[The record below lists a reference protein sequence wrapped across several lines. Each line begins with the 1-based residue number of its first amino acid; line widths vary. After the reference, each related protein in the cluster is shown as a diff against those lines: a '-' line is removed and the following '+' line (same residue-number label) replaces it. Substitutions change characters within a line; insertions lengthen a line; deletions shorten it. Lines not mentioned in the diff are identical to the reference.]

1 MPVEASHASRGPNK
15 SSEET
20 YMAMI
25 PSVDPHGLA
34 RLCVAA
40 ALASAALAGCGGG
53 GSSAVATDAV
63 PSSDSARNATVQAA
77 PVQST
82 PIVTCDAAGIGSVHL
97 MSDLPTLPS
106 ATPPND
112 SSATVTSVS
121 TGSTPSGV
129 PYCLV
134 KVLVPPAINI
144 WVGLPTGGNWNGR
157 LQSEGGGG
165 FAGSVNIPV
174 NSISGGYVGIQT
186 DTGHNGGGGAFGMLT
201 PVPNGAPNV
210 QLQTDFAY
218 RSEHEMAVIGK
229 QLTEA
234 FYGQQPVFSYWN
246 GCSTGGRQGLRMAQD
261 YPSDYNGILAGA
273 PAVHFD
279 RLGVAQ
285 TWPQLPPRLDTG
297 GPISTAKENLATSA
311 AVAAC
316 DANDGVT
323 DGVLTDPRQCTYN
336 PVNDPTI
343 TKASCTSADNTCLTP
358 QEAGA
363 IEKIWN
369 GPTNTQGK
377 KLWYGYQ
384 RGAALNSVAGA
395 NLNSIPLQQAQFWI
409 YFDPTWSVSQLN
421 YDNFQA
427 FMQKTM
433 LMMNSL
439 TASENPDLSAYRNR
453 GGKIVMWQGFADQ
466 LIPSEDSI
474 DYYNSVTNFLG
485 GGYGQTQQFF
495 RHFMAPG
502 VAHCGGGAGPQPQNL
517 FQTVVNWVENGVAP
531 NTILATKSLPDG
543 STESRPLCPYPAEAK
558 YIGSG
563 STNDAANFVCSAS
576 P

>member
-1 MPVEASHASRGPNK
+1 MFSSGESHGVAK
-15 SSEET
+15 L
-20 YMAMI
+20 Y
-25 PSVDPHGLA
+25 
-34 RLCVAA
+34 VAA
-40 ALASAALAGCGGG
+40 LLGGAALAGCGGG
-53 GSSAVATDAV
+53 GGAGSGTTGVIANG
-63 PSSDSARNATVQAA
+63 SDSDPTRTAAAA
-77 PVQST
+77 PPVNANPVT
-82 PIVTCDAAGIGSVHL
+82 TCDAAGIGSAHL
-97 MSDLPTLPS
+97 TSDLPTLPTT
-106 ATPPND
+106 TPPND
-112 SSATVTSVS
+112 SSATITSVS
-121 TGSTPSGV
+121 TGSTSSGV

-144 WVGLPTGGNWNGR
+144 WVGLPTGGQWNGR

-174 NSISGGYVGIQT
+174 NSISGGYIGIQT
-186 DTGHNGGGGAFGMLT
+186 DTGHNGGGGSFGMLT

-229 QLTEA
+229 QLAQA
-234 FYGQQPVFSYWN
+234 FYGTQPVFSYWN

-261 YPSDYNGILAGA
+261 YPGDYNGILAGA

-285 TWPQLPPRLDTG
+285 TWPQLPMLLDTG
-297 GPISTAKENLATSA
+297 APISTTKETLAVSA
-311 AVAAC
+311 AIAAC
-316 DANDGVT
+316 DANDGVV
-323 DGVLTDPRQCTYN
+323 DGVITDPRKCTYN
-336 PVNDPTI
+336 PVNDPAI
-343 TKASCTSADNTCLTP
+343 TKASCTSSDNTCLTP
-358 QEAGA
+358 AEAGA
-363 IEKIWN
+363 IVKIWN
-369 GPTNTQGK
+369 GPTNLQGK

-409 YFDPTWSVSQLN
+409 YFDPTWTVSQLN
-421 YDNFQA
+421 YANFQP

-433 LMMNSL
+433 AMMNAL
-439 TASENPDLSAYRNR
+439 TASENPDLSAFRNR

-474 DYYNSVTNFLG
+474 DYYDSVTNFLG
-485 GGYGQTQQFF
+485 GGYAQTQQWY

-502 VAHCGGGAGPQPQNL
+502 VAHCGGGVGPQPQNL
-517 FQTVVNWVENGVAP
+517 FPTVVNWVENGVAP
-531 NTILATKSLPDG
+531 DTLLATKSLPG
-543 STESRPLCPYPAEAK
+543 GVTQSRPLCPYPAMAK

-563 STNDAANFVCSAS
+563 DTNDAANFVCSTT

>member
-1 MPVEASHASRGPNK
+1 
-15 SSEET
+15 
-20 YMAMI
+20 MAMF
-25 PSVDPHGLA
+25 SSGESHGVAKLY
-34 RLCVAA
+34 VAA
-40 ALASAALAGCGGG
+40 LLGGAALAGCGGG
-53 GSSAVATDAV
+53 GGAGSGTTGVIANG
-63 PSSDSARNATVQAA
+63 SDSDPTRTAAAA
-77 PVQST
+77 PPVNANPVT
-82 PIVTCDAAGIGSVHL
+82 TCDAAGIGSAHL
-97 MSDLPTLPS
+97 TSDLPTLPTT
-106 ATPPND
+106 TPPND
-112 SSATVTSVS
+112 SSATITSVS
-121 TGSTPSGV
+121 TGSTSSGV

-144 WVGLPTGGNWNGR
+144 WVGLPTGGQWNGR

-174 NSISGGYVGIQT
+174 NSISGGYIGIQT
-186 DTGHNGGGGAFGMLT
+186 DTGHNGGGGSFGMLT

-229 QLTEA
+229 QLAQA
-234 FYGQQPVFSYWN
+234 FYGTQPVFSYWN

-261 YPSDYNGILAGA
+261 YPGDYNGILAGA

-285 TWPQLPPRLDTG
+285 TWPQLPMLLDTG
-297 GPISTAKENLATSA
+297 APISTTKETLAVSA
-311 AVAAC
+311 AIAAC
-316 DANDGVT
+316 DANDGVV
-323 DGVLTDPRQCTYN
+323 DGVITDPRKCTYN
-336 PVNDPTI
+336 PVNDPAI
-343 TKASCTSADNTCLTP
+343 TKASCTSSDNTCLTP
-358 QEAGA
+358 AEAGA
-363 IEKIWN
+363 IVKIWN
-369 GPTNTQGK
+369 GPTNLQGK

-409 YFDPTWSVSQLN
+409 YFDPTWTVSQLN
-421 YDNFQA
+421 YANFQP

-433 LMMNSL
+433 AMMNAL
-439 TASENPDLSAYRNR
+439 TASENPDLSAFRNR

-474 DYYNSVTNFLG
+474 DYYDSVTNFLG
-485 GGYGQTQQFF
+485 GGYAQTQQWY

-502 VAHCGGGAGPQPQNL
+502 VAHCGGGVGPQPQNL
-517 FQTVVNWVENGVAP
+517 FPTVVNWVENAVAP
-531 NTILATKSLPDG
+531 DTLLATKSLPG
-543 STESRPLCPYPAEAK
+543 GVTQSRPLCPYPAMAK

-563 STNDAANFVCSAS
+563 DTNDAANFVCSTT

>member
-1 MPVEASHASRGPNK
+1 
-15 SSEET
+15 
-20 YMAMI
+20 MAMF
-25 PSVDPHGLA
+25 SSGESHGVAKLY
-34 RLCVAA
+34 VAA
-40 ALASAALAGCGGG
+40 LLGGAALAGCGGG
-53 GSSAVATDAV
+53 GGAGSGTTGVIANG
-63 PSSDSARNATVQAA
+63 SDSDPTRTAAAA
-77 PVQST
+77 PPVNANPVT
-82 PIVTCDAAGIGSVHL
+82 TCDAAGIGSAHL
-97 MSDLPTLPS
+97 TSDLPTLPTT
-106 ATPPND
+106 TPPND
-112 SSATVTSVS
+112 SSATITSVS
-121 TGSTPSGV
+121 TGSTSSGV

-144 WVGLPTGGNWNGR
+144 WVGLPTGGQWNGR

-174 NSISGGYVGIQT
+174 NSISGGYIGIQT
-186 DTGHNGGGGAFGMLT
+186 DTGHNGGGGSFGMLT

-229 QLTEA
+229 QLAQA
-234 FYGQQPVFSYWN
+234 FYGTQPVFSYWN

-261 YPSDYNGILAGA
+261 YPGDYNGILAGA

-285 TWPQLPPRLDTG
+285 TWPQLPMLLDTG
-297 GPISTAKENLATSA
+297 APISTTKETLAVSA
-311 AVAAC
+311 AIAAC
-316 DANDGVT
+316 DANDGVV
-323 DGVLTDPRQCTYN
+323 DGVITDPRKCTYN
-336 PVNDPTI
+336 PVNDPAI
-343 TKASCTSADNTCLTP
+343 TKASCTSSDNTCLTP
-358 QEAGA
+358 AEAGA
-363 IEKIWN
+363 ILKIWN
-369 GPTNTQGK
+369 GPTNLQGK

-409 YFDPTWSVSQLN
+409 YFDPTWTVSQLN
-421 YDNFQA
+421 YANFQP

-433 LMMNSL
+433 AMMNAL
-439 TASENPDLSAYRNR
+439 TASENPDLSAFRNR

-474 DYYNSVTNFLG
+474 DYYDSVTNFLG
-485 GGYGQTQQFF
+485 GGYAQTQQWY

-502 VAHCGGGAGPQPQNL
+502 VAHCGGGVGPQPQNL
-517 FQTVVNWVENGVAP
+517 FPTVVNWVENGVAP
-531 NTILATKSLPDG
+531 DTLLATKSLPG
-543 STESRPLCPYPAEAK
+543 GVTQSRPLCPYPAMAK

-563 STNDAANFVCSAS
+563 DTNDAANFVCSTT

>member
-1 MPVEASHASRGPNK
+1 
-15 SSEET
+15 
-20 YMAMI
+20 MAMF
-25 PSVDPHGLA
+25 SSGESHGVAKLY
-34 RLCVAA
+34 VAA
-40 ALASAALAGCGGG
+40 LLGGAALAGCGGG
-53 GSSAVATDAV
+53 GGAGSGTTGVIANG
-63 PSSDSARNATVQAA
+63 SDSDPTRTAAAA
-77 PVQST
+77 PPVNANPVT
-82 PIVTCDAAGIGSVHL
+82 TCDAAGIGSAHL
-97 MSDLPTLPS
+97 TSDLPTLPTT
-106 ATPPND
+106 TPPND
-112 SSATVTSVS
+112 SSATITSVS
-121 TGSTPSGV
+121 TGSTSSGV

-144 WVGLPTGGNWNGR
+144 WVGLPTGGQWIGR

-174 NSISGGYVGIQT
+174 NSISGGYIGIQT
-186 DTGHNGGGGAFGMLT
+186 DTGHNGGGGSFGMLT

-229 QLTEA
+229 QLAQA
-234 FYGQQPVFSYWN
+234 FYGTQPVFSYWN

-261 YPSDYNGILAGA
+261 YPGDYNGILAGA

-285 TWPQLPPRLDTG
+285 TWPQLPMLLDTG
-297 GPISTAKENLATSA
+297 APISTTKETLAVSA
-311 AVAAC
+311 AIAAC
-316 DANDGVT
+316 DANDGVV
-323 DGVLTDPRQCTYN
+323 DGVITDPRKCTYN
-336 PVNDPTI
+336 PVNDPAI
-343 TKASCTSADNTCLTP
+343 TKASCTSSDNTCLTP
-358 QEAGA
+358 AEAGA
-363 IEKIWN
+363 IVKIWN
-369 GPTNTQGK
+369 GPTNLQGK
-377 KLWYGYQ
+377 KLWYGYE

-409 YFDPTWSVSQLN
+409 YFDPTWTVSQLN
-421 YDNFQA
+421 YANFQP

-433 LMMNSL
+433 AMMNAL
-439 TASENPDLSAYRNR
+439 TASENPDLSAFRNR

-474 DYYNSVTNFLG
+474 DYYDSVTNFLG
-485 GGYGQTQQFF
+485 GGYAQTQQWY

-502 VAHCGGGAGPQPQNL
+502 VAHCGGGVGPQPQNL
-517 FQTVVNWVENGVAP
+517 FPTVVNWVENGVAP
-531 NTILATKSLPDG
+531 DTLLATKSLPG
-543 STESRPLCPYPAEAK
+543 GVTQSRPLCPYPAMAK

-563 STNDAANFVCSAS
+563 DTNDAANFVCSTT

>member
-1 MPVEASHASRGPNK
+1 MFSSGESHGIAK
-15 SSEET
+15 L
-20 YMAMI
+20 Y
-25 PSVDPHGLA
+25 
-34 RLCVAA
+34 VAA
-40 ALASAALAGCGGG
+40 LLGGAALAGCGGG
-53 GSSAVATDAV
+53 GGAGSGTTGVIANG
-63 PSSDSARNATVQAA
+63 SDSDPTRTAAAA
-77 PVQST
+77 PPVNANPVT
-82 PIVTCDAAGIGSVHL
+82 TCDAAGIGSAHL
-97 MSDLPTLPS
+97 TSDLPTLPTT
-106 ATPPND
+106 TPPND
-112 SSATVTSVS
+112 SSATITSVS
-121 TGSTPSGV
+121 TGSTSSGV

-144 WVGLPTGGNWNGR
+144 WVGLPTGGQWNGR

-165 FAGSVNIPV
+165 FAGSVNVPV
-174 NSISGGYVGIQT
+174 NSISGGYIGIQT
-186 DTGHNGGGGAFGMLT
+186 DTGHNGGGGSFGMLT

-229 QLTEA
+229 QLAQA
-234 FYGQQPVFSYWN
+234 FYGTQPVFSYWN

-261 YPSDYNGILAGA
+261 YPGDYNGILAGA

-285 TWPQLPPRLDTG
+285 TWPQLPMLLDTG
-297 GPISTAKENLATSA
+297 APISTTKETLAVGA
-311 AVAAC
+311 AIAAC
-316 DANDGVT
+316 DANDGVV
-323 DGVLTDPRQCTYN
+323 DGVITDPRKCTYN
-336 PVNDPTI
+336 PVNDPAI
-343 TKASCTSADNTCLTP
+343 TKASCTSSDNTCLTP
-358 QEAGA
+358 AEAGA
-363 IEKIWN
+363 IVKIWN
-369 GPTNTQGK
+369 GPTNLQGK

-409 YFDPTWSVSQLN
+409 YFDPTWTVSQLN
-421 YDNFQA
+421 YANFQP

-433 LMMNSL
+433 AMMNAL
-439 TASENPDLSAYRNR
+439 TASENPDLSAFRNR

-474 DYYNSVTNFLG
+474 DYYDSVTNFLG
-485 GGYGQTQQFF
+485 GGYAQTQQWY

-502 VAHCGGGAGPQPQNL
+502 VAHCGGGVGPQPQNL
-517 FQTVVNWVENGVAP
+517 FPTVVNWVENGVAP
-531 NTILATKSLPDG
+531 DTLLATKSLPG
-543 STESRPLCPYPAEAK
+543 GVTQSRPLCPYPAMAK

-563 STNDAANFVCSAS
+563 DTNDAANFVCSTT

>member
-1 MPVEASHASRGPNK
+1 
-15 SSEET
+15 
-20 YMAMI
+20 MAMF
-25 PSVDPHGLA
+25 SSGESHGVAKLY
-34 RLCVAA
+34 VAA
-40 ALASAALAGCGGG
+40 LLGGAALAGCGGG
-53 GSSAVATDAV
+53 GGAGSGTTGVIANG
-63 PSSDSARNATVQAA
+63 SDSDPTRTAAAA
-77 PVQST
+77 PPVNANPVT
-82 PIVTCDAAGIGSVHL
+82 TCDAAGIGSAHL
-97 MSDLPTLPS
+97 TSDLPTLPTT
-106 ATPPND
+106 TPPND
-112 SSATVTSVS
+112 SSATITSVS
-121 TGSTPSGV
+121 TGSTSSGV

-144 WVGLPTGGNWNGR
+144 WVGLPTGGQWNGR

-174 NSISGGYVGIQT
+174 NSISGGYIGIQT
-186 DTGHNGGGGAFGMLT
+186 DTGHNGGGGSFGMLT

-229 QLTEA
+229 QLAQA
-234 FYGQQPVFSYWN
+234 FYGTQPVFSYWN

-261 YPSDYNGILAGA
+261 YPGDYNGILAGA

-285 TWPQLPPRLDTG
+285 TWPQLPMLLDTG
-297 GPISTAKENLATSA
+297 APISTTKETLAVSA
-311 AVAAC
+311 AIAAC
-316 DANDGVT
+316 DANDGVV
-323 DGVLTDPRQCTYN
+323 DGVITDPRKCTYN
-336 PVNDPTI
+336 PVNDPAI
-343 TKASCTSADNTCLTP
+343 TKASCTSSDNTCLTP
-358 QEAGA
+358 AEAGA
-363 IEKIWN
+363 IVKIWN
-369 GPTNTQGK
+369 GPTNLQGK
-377 KLWYGYQ
+377 KLWYGYE

-409 YFDPTWSVSQLN
+409 YFDPTWTVSQLN
-421 YDNFQA
+421 YANFQP

-433 LMMNSL
+433 AMMNAL
-439 TASENPDLSAYRNR
+439 TASENPDLSAFRNR

-474 DYYNSVTNFLG
+474 DYYDSVTNFLG
-485 GGYGQTQQFF
+485 GGYAQTQQWY

-502 VAHCGGGAGPQPQNL
+502 VAHCGGGVGPQPQNL
-517 FQTVVNWVENGVAP
+517 FPTVVNWVENAVAP
-531 NTILATKSLPDG
+531 DTLLATKSLPG
-543 STESRPLCPYPAEAK
+543 GVTQSRPLCPYPAMAK

-563 STNDAANFVCSAS
+563 DTNDAANFVCSTT

>member
-1 MPVEASHASRGPNK
+1 
-15 SSEET
+15 
-20 YMAMI
+20 MAMF
-25 PSVDPHGLA
+25 SSGESHGVAKLY
-34 RLCVAA
+34 VAA
-40 ALASAALAGCGGG
+40 LLGGAALAGCGGG
-53 GSSAVATDAV
+53 GGAGSGTTGVIANG
-63 PSSDSARNATVQAA
+63 SDSDPTRTAAAA
-77 PVQST
+77 PPVNANPVT
-82 PIVTCDAAGIGSVHL
+82 TCDAAGIGSAHL
-97 MSDLPTLPS
+97 TSDLPTLPTT
-106 ATPPND
+106 TPPND
-112 SSATVTSVS
+112 SSATITSVS
-121 TGSTPSGV
+121 TGSTSSGV

-144 WVGLPTGGNWNGR
+144 WVGLPTGGQWNGR

-174 NSISGGYVGIQT
+174 NSISGGYIGIQT
-186 DTGHNGGGGAFGMLT
+186 DTGHNGGGGSFGMLT

-229 QLTEA
+229 QLAQA
-234 FYGQQPVFSYWN
+234 FYGTQPVFSYWN

-261 YPSDYNGILAGA
+261 YPGDYNGILAGA

-285 TWPQLPPRLDTG
+285 TWPQLPMLLDTG
-297 GPISTAKENLATSA
+297 APISTTKETLAVSA
-311 AVAAC
+311 AIAAC
-316 DANDGVT
+316 DANDGVV
-323 DGVLTDPRQCTYN
+323 DGVITDPRKCTYN
-336 PVNDPTI
+336 PVNDPAI
-343 TKASCTSADNTCLTP
+343 TKASCTSSDNTCLTP
-358 QEAGA
+358 AEAGA
-363 IEKIWN
+363 IVKIWN
-369 GPTNTQGK
+369 GPTNLQGK

-409 YFDPTWSVSQLN
+409 YFDPTWTVSQLN
-421 YDNFQA
+421 YANFQP

-433 LMMNSL
+433 AMMNAL
-439 TASENPDLSAYRNR
+439 TASENPDLSAFRNR

-474 DYYNSVTNFLG
+474 DYYDSVTNFLG
-485 GGYGQTQQFF
+485 GGYAQTQQWY

-502 VAHCGGGAGPQPQNL
+502 VAHCGGGVGPQPQNL
-517 FQTVVNWVENGVAP
+517 FPTVVNWVENGVAP
-531 NTILATKSLPDG
+531 DTLLATKSLPG
-543 STESRPLCPYPAEAK
+543 GVTQSRPLCPYPAMAK

-563 STNDAANFVCSAS
+563 DTNDAANFVCSTT

>member
-1 MPVEASHASRGPNK
+1 
-15 SSEET
+15 
-20 YMAMI
+20 MAMF
-25 PSVDPHGLA
+25 SSGESHGVAKLY
-34 RLCVAA
+34 VAA
-40 ALASAALAGCGGG
+40 LLGGAALAGCGGG
-53 GSSAVATDAV
+53 GGAGSGTTGVIANG
-63 PSSDSARNATVQAA
+63 SDSDPTRTAAAA
-77 PVQST
+77 PPVNANPVT
-82 PIVTCDAAGIGSVHL
+82 TCDAAGIGSAHL
-97 MSDLPTLPS
+97 TSDLPTLPTT
-106 ATPPND
+106 TPPND
-112 SSATVTSVS
+112 SSATITSVS
-121 TGSTPSGV
+121 TGSTSSGV

-144 WVGLPTGGNWNGR
+144 WVGLPTGGQWNGR

-174 NSISGGYVGIQT
+174 NSISGGYIGIQT
-186 DTGHNGGGGAFGMLT
+186 DTGHNGGGGSFGMLT

-229 QLTEA
+229 QLAQA
-234 FYGQQPVFSYWN
+234 FYGTQPVFSYWN

-261 YPSDYNGILAGA
+261 YPGDYNGILAGA

-285 TWPQLPPRLDTG
+285 TWPQLPMLLDTG
-297 GPISTAKENLATSA
+297 APISTTKETLAVSA
-311 AVAAC
+311 AIAAC
-316 DANDGVT
+316 DANDGVV
-323 DGVLTDPRQCTYN
+323 DGVITDPRKCTYN
-336 PVNDPTI
+336 PVNDPAI
-343 TKASCTSADNTCLTP
+343 TKASCTSSDNTCLTP
-358 QEAGA
+358 SEAGA
-363 IEKIWN
+363 IVKIWN
-369 GPTNTQGK
+369 GPTNLQGK

-409 YFDPTWSVSQLN
+409 YFDPTWTVSQLN
-421 YDNFQA
+421 YANFQP

-433 LMMNSL
+433 AMMNAL
-439 TASENPDLSAYRNR
+439 TASENPDLSAFRNR

-474 DYYNSVTNFLG
+474 DYYDSVTNFLG
-485 GGYGQTQQFF
+485 GGYAQTQQWY

-502 VAHCGGGAGPQPQNL
+502 VAHCGGGVGPQPQNL
-517 FQTVVNWVENGVAP
+517 FPTVVNWVENGVAP
-531 NTILATKSLPDG
+531 DTLLATKSLPG
-543 STESRPLCPYPAEAK
+543 GVTQSRPLCPYPAMAK

-563 STNDAANFVCSAS
+563 DTNDAANFVCSTT

>member
-1 MPVEASHASRGPNK
+1 MFSSGESHGVAK
-15 SSEET
+15 L
-20 YMAMI
+20 Y
-25 PSVDPHGLA
+25 
-34 RLCVAA
+34 VAA
-40 ALASAALAGCGGG
+40 LLGGAALAGCGGG
-53 GSSAVATDAV
+53 GGAGSGTTGVIANG
-63 PSSDSARNATVQAA
+63 SDSDPTRTAAAA
-77 PVQST
+77 PPVNANPVT
-82 PIVTCDAAGIGSVHL
+82 TCDAAGIGSAHL
-97 MSDLPTLPS
+97 TSDLPTLPTT
-106 ATPPND
+106 TPPND
-112 SSATVTSVS
+112 SSATITSVS
-121 TGSTPSGV
+121 TGSTSSGV

-144 WVGLPTGGNWNGR
+144 WVGLPTGGQWNGR

-174 NSISGGYVGIQT
+174 NSISGGYIGIQT
-186 DTGHNGGGGAFGMLT
+186 DTGHNGGGGSFGMLT

-229 QLTEA
+229 QLAQA
-234 FYGQQPVFSYWN
+234 FYGTQPVFSYWN

-261 YPSDYNGILAGA
+261 YPGDYNGILAGA

-285 TWPQLPPRLDTG
+285 TWPQLPMLLDTG
-297 GPISTAKENLATSA
+297 APISTTKETLAVGA
-311 AVAAC
+311 AIAAC
-316 DANDGVT
+316 DANDGVV
-323 DGVLTDPRQCTYN
+323 DGVITDPRKCTYN
-336 PVNDPTI
+336 PVNDPAI
-343 TKASCTSADNTCLTP
+343 TKASCTSSDNTCLTP
-358 QEAGA
+358 AEAGA
-363 IEKIWN
+363 IVKIWN
-369 GPTNTQGK
+369 GPTNLQGK

-409 YFDPTWSVSQLN
+409 YFDPTWTVSQLN
-421 YDNFQA
+421 YANFQP

-433 LMMNSL
+433 AMMNAL
-439 TASENPDLSAYRNR
+439 TASENPDLSAFRNR

-474 DYYNSVTNFLG
+474 DYYDSVTNFLG
-485 GGYGQTQQFF
+485 GGYAQTQQWY

-502 VAHCGGGAGPQPQNL
+502 VAHCGGGVGPQPQNL
-517 FQTVVNWVENGVAP
+517 FPTVVNWVENGVAP
-531 NTILATKSLPDG
+531 DTLLATKSLPG
-543 STESRPLCPYPAEAK
+543 GVTQSRPLCPYPAMAK

-563 STNDAANFVCSAS
+563 DTNDAANFVCSTT

>member
-1 MPVEASHASRGPNK
+1 
-15 SSEET
+15 
-20 YMAMI
+20 MAMI
-25 PSVDPHGLA
+25 PSGESHGVA
-34 RLCVAA
+34 RLYVAA
-40 ALASAALAGCGGG
+40 LLGGAALAGCGGG
-53 GSSAVATDAV
+53 GGSAGTAAVATGTDPTRTVAAAQPV
-63 PSSDSARNATVQAA
+63 NAT
-77 PVQST
+77 PV
-82 PIVTCDAAGIGSVHL
+82 VTCDATGIGSAHL
-97 MSDLPTLPS
+97 TSDLPTLP
-106 ATPPND
+106 TTNPPND
-112 SSATVTSVS
+112 TSATITSVS
-121 TGSTPSGV
+121 TGTTASGV

-174 NSISGGYVGIQT
+174 NSISGGYIGIQT
-186 DTGHNGGGGAFGMLT
+186 DTGHNGGGGSFGMLT

-229 QLTEA
+229 QLAQA
-234 FYGQQPVFSYWN
+234 FYGTLPVFSYWN

-261 YPSDYNGILAGA
+261 YPGDYNGILAGA

-285 TWPQLPPRLDTG
+285 TWPQLPMLLDTG
-297 GPISTAKENLATSA
+297 APISTAKENLAVGA

-316 DANDGVT
+316 DANDGVV
-323 DGVLTDPRQCTYN
+323 DGVLTDPRKCTYN
-336 PVNDPTI
+336 PVNDPSI
-343 TKASCTSADNTCLTP
+343 TKASCTSSDNTCLTQ

-363 IEKIWN
+363 ILKIWN
-369 GPTNTQGK
+369 GPTNLQGK

-395 NLNSIPLQQAQFWI
+395 NLNSIPLQQAQYWI
-409 YFDPTWSVSQLN
+409 YFDPTWTVNQLD
-421 YDNFQA
+421 YANFQP

-433 LMMNSL
+433 AMMNAL
-439 TASENPDLSAYRNR
+439 TASENPDLSAFRNL

-474 DYYNSVTNFLG
+474 DYYDSVTNFLG
-485 GGYGQTQQFF
+485 GGYAATQQWY

-502 VAHCGGGAGPQPQNL
+502 VAHCGGGVGPQPQNL
-517 FQTVVNWVENGVAP
+517 FPAVVNWVENGVAP
-531 NTILATKSLPDG
+531 DTILATKALTG
-543 STESRPLCPYPAEAK
+543 GVTESRPLCPYPAMAK
-558 YIGSG
+558 YVGSG
-563 STNDAANFVCSAS
+563 DPNDAANFVCSTT

>member
-1 MPVEASHASRGPNK
+1 
-15 SSEET
+15 
-20 YMAMI
+20 MAMF
-25 PSVDPHGLA
+25 SSGESHGVAKLY
-34 RLCVAA
+34 VAA
-40 ALASAALAGCGGG
+40 LLGGAALAGCGGG
-53 GSSAVATDAV
+53 GGAGSGTTGVIANG
-63 PSSDSARNATVQAA
+63 SDSDPTRTAAAA
-77 PVQST
+77 PPVNANPVT
-82 PIVTCDAAGIGSVHL
+82 TCDAAGIGSAHL
-97 MSDLPTLPS
+97 TSDLPTLPTT
-106 ATPPND
+106 TPPND
-112 SSATVTSVS
+112 SSATITSVS
-121 TGSTPSGV
+121 TGSTSSGV

-144 WVGLPTGGNWNGR
+144 WVGLPTGGQWNGR

-174 NSISGGYVGIQT
+174 NSISGGYIGIQT
-186 DTGHNGGGGAFGMLT
+186 DTGHNGGGGSFGMLT

-229 QLTEA
+229 QLAQA
-234 FYGQQPVFSYWN
+234 FYGTQPVFSYWN

-261 YPSDYNGILAGA
+261 YPGDYNGILAGA

-285 TWPQLPPRLDTG
+285 TWPQLPMLLDTG
-297 GPISTAKENLATSA
+297 APISTTKETLAVSA
-311 AVAAC
+311 AIAAC
-316 DANDGVT
+316 DANDGVV
-323 DGVLTDPRQCTYN
+323 DGVITDPRKCTYN
-336 PVNDPTI
+336 PVNDPAI
-343 TKASCTSADNTCLTP
+343 TKASCTSSDNTCLTP
-358 QEAGA
+358 AEAGA
-363 IEKIWN
+363 IVKIWN
-369 GPTNTQGK
+369 GPTNLQGK

-409 YFDPTWSVSQLN
+409 YFDPTWTVSQLN
-421 YDNFQA
+421 YANFQP

-433 LMMNSL
+433 AMMNAL
-439 TASENPDLSAYRNR
+439 TASENPDLSAFRNR

-474 DYYNSVTNFLG
+474 DYYDSVTNFLG
-485 GGYGQTQQFF
+485 GGYAQTQQWY

-502 VAHCGGGAGPQPQNL
+502 VAHCGGGVGPQPQNL
-517 FQTVVNWVENGVAP
+517 FPTVVNWVENGVAP
-531 NTILATKSLPDG
+531 DTLLATKSLPG
-543 STESRPLCPYPAEAK
+543 GVTESRPLCPYPAMAK

-563 STNDAANFVCSAS
+563 DTNDAANFVCSTT